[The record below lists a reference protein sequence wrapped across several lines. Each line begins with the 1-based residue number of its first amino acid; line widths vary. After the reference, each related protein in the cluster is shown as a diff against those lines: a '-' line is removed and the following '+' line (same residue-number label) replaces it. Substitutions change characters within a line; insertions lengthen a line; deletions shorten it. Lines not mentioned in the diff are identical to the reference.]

1 MRRLVTRKLTKPGE
15 QQQQLLPFAE
25 AVKRKGL
32 GKAIAELPSTVKMV
46 AAFAKLGAVLAR
58 PFSRD
63 KYFRNTGKKVDR
75 EKARHG
81 PVV

>member
-1 MRRLVTRKLTKPGE
+1 MRRLATRKLTKPGE
-15 QQQQLLPFAE
+15 QLPFAE
-25 AVKRKGL
+25 AVKLKAL

-58 PFSRD
+58 PFSKD